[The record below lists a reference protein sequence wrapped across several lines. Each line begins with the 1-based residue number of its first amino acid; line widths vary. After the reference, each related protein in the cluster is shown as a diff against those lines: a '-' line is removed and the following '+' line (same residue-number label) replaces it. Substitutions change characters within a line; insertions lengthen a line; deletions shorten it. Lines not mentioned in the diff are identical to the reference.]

1 MPKPMAIC
9 IEDVSAGKFLRCVAV
24 AGREPG
30 LRVDSKG
37 DVLWKSDEAVACELW
52 VSADEKLILYR
63 PDGARAVTLHR
74 AGRSL
79 DVPFGKPVVVIDRDE
94 VDVGERRLRIHVHG
108 DAPAVAA
115 PSPFAPEKST
125 LGKLA
130 RAAAAA
136 AVIGA
141 GVGGCNTK
149 NIVVRDGP
157 PTPPP
162 PPIDVRESPPLVVEP
177 PGEAE
182 TKTPPEG
189 QEKAPPRIEVREKP
203 GDVARSKPME
213 PPGANE

>member
-37 DVLWKSDEAVACELW
+37 DVIWRSDEAVACELW

-63 PDGARAVTLHR
+63 PEGACAVTLRR

-79 DVPFGKPVVVIDRDE
+79 EVPFGKPVVMIDRDE
-94 VDVGERRLRIHVHG
+94 VDVGERRLRVHVHG
-108 DAPAVAA
+108 DAPSVAA
-115 PSPFAPEKST
+115 PSPFAPEQST

-136 AVIGA
+136 AIIGS
-141 GVGGCNTK
+141 GVGGCNVK
-149 NIVVRDGP
+149 DIVVRDGP
-157 PTPPP
+157 PKPAPP
-162 PPIDVRESPPLVVEP
+162 PPIDVRDGPPSVEAP
-177 PGEAE
+177 SAPVK
-182 TKTPPEG
+182 KTPPEK
-189 QEKAPPRIEVREKP
+189 QKTAPEEIEIR
-203 GDVARSKPME
+203 DT
-213 PPGANE
+213 PPYL